1 MFTKEKTLR
10 YLIHSDARE
19 PNLSGIKEFLTQQL
33 ETAVSDDGKFIL
45 SEYLERIYIYVGNEE
60 DRRQFIATK
69 K

>member
-10 YLIHSDARE
+10 YLIHSDARG
-19 PNLSGIKEFLTQQL
+19 PNLSDIKEFLTQQL

-45 SEYLERIYIYVGNEE
+45 SEYLERMNIYVGNDE
-60 DRRQFIATK
+60 DRCQFIATK